1 MRLQKKNLVMVNDR
15 LEFLYQ
21 FTDALSDEICDNLIS
36 KFEKSDNLL
45 KRDNNGYPNFTEL
58 EISYD
63 SEIIKITKDVLDLY
77 VSLLNPY
84 GDFFLSKKKCF
95 EGFRIKKYFGGTED
109 RFDMHVDVSN
119 KEVSG
124 RYLAF
129 LYYLNDGYCGG
140 KTVFYPNHVI
150 TPIKGSVLV
159 FPPYWMYPH
168 EGQRVISGNK
178 YIMST
183 YLHWGD

>member
-1 MRLQKKNLVMVNDR
+1 MANDR
-15 LEFLYQ
+15 LGFLYQ
-21 FTDALSDEICDNLIS
+21 FTDALSNEICSDLIS
-36 KFEKSDNLL
+36 RFEKSDKLL
-45 KRDNNGYPNFTEL
+45 KRSNNGYPNFTEL

-63 SEIIKITKDVLDLY
+63 SEIVKITKDILNLY
-77 VSLLNPY
+77 VKLLNPY
-84 GDFFLSKKKCF
+84 GEFFLSDKKRF

-119 KEVSG
+119 NEVSG

-129 LYYLNDGYCGG
+129 LYYLNDDYIGG
-140 KTVFYPNHVI
+140 NTIFYPNHI
-150 TPIKGSVLV
+150 IKPIKGSVLV

-168 EGQRVISGNK
+168 EGQKVILGNK